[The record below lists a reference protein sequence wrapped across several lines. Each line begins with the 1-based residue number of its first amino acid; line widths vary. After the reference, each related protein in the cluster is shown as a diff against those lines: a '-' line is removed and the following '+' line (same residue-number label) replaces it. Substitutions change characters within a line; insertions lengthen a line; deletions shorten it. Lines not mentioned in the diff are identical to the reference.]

1 MVMEN
6 CLTRNFVRAP
16 SFKIHNKFGWIV
28 VQTLRSWITA
38 VRSYF
43 VLATRAKAHTGRSP
57 ISRQAVLAKV
67 LGQNSEVSREHL
79 CTYLSVSFRKGPR
92 DIHTVTGPKWRWRD
106 WLGWGMWI
114 CALDRFYSK
123 LICRAQFVP
132 LWKYLNVWPARRS
145 LFFSDAGNSNWY
157 KHFILLM
164 KTVTD

>member
-28 VQTLRSWITA
+28 VQTLRSWLTA
-38 VRSYF
+38 VVRSYF
-43 VLATRAKAHTGRSP
+43 VLATRAKAHTGRSLFP
-57 ISRQAVLAKV
+57 DRQFSQRFSVWASLYVFISVLS
-67 LGQNSEVSREHL
+67 QR
-79 CTYLSVSFRKGPR
+79 PR

-106 WLGWGMWI
+106 RLGWGMWI

-123 LICRAQFVP
+123 LICRAQFAP